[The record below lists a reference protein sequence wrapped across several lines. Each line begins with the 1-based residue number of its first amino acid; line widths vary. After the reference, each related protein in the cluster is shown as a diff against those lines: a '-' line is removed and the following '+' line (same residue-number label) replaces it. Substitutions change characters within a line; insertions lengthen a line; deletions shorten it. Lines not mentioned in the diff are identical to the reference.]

1 MRKSFSVTC
10 LFVLMVGVYI
20 GCTAPDKKDAST
32 VTEKS
37 SLQTSAARVGSQS
50 EGTQYQYRA
59 VCIEKEAH
67 AGNEQVLSTWLDS
80 KDEAT
85 KLAQYHVDFKYKG
98 HRWRLEERVKP

>member
-10 LFVLMVGVYI
+10 VLVLMVGVFL

-37 SLQTSAARVGSQS
+37 SLQTSTANP
-50 EGTQYQYRA
+50 EGKQYQYRA

-67 AGNEQVLSTWLDS
+67 AGNEQVLSTWLDRR
-80 KDEAT
+80 DEAESFA
-85 KLAQYHVDFKYKG
+85 KYHGDFKNKG
-98 HRWRLEERVKP
+98 HRWRIEERVKP

>member
-1 MRKSFSVTC
+1 
-10 LFVLMVGVYI
+10 MVGVYI

-37 SLQTSAARVGSQS
+37 SLQTSAAHVEQKT
-50 EGTQYQYRA
+50 EGKQYRA
-59 VCIEKEAH
+59 VCIEKEGH

-85 KLAQYHVDFKYKG
+85 RIAQYHVDFKYKG